1 MMSSLNLYEMG
12 MKKAASGPRSLRNPA
27 SGFAVESKGE
37 RDPDLG
43 KASSRKTRLVARL
56 RYYLAIRPML
66 QGTKFREAEGSY
78 AAGRKMANSSHQF
91 SVTPGLTR
99 GPAFLLSAAPR
110 PRQRD
115 PGSSPG

>member
-43 KASSRKTRLVARL
+43 KGSSRKTRLVARL

-66 QGTKFREAEGSY
+66 QGTNFGKQRG
-78 AAGRKMANSSHQF
+78 
-91 SVTPGLTR
+91 VTPQVGKWPIQDIPLPKTGGVR
-99 GPAFLLSAAPR
+99 GGCEQIGR
-110 PRQRD
+110 
-115 PGSSPG
+115 